1 MRALDLFSGIGGFAL
16 SGHMVWGDEYE
27 VVSFCEIDPFCRG
40 ILNRHWPGVL
50 VHDDIKTF
58 RGADYEGAIDII
70 TGGDPCQPH
79 SQAGKRNGKEDHR
92 YLWPEMLRI
101 IEEARPRWVINEN
114 VAGSISNG
122 IVDQKCDD
130 LERAGYT
137 CQPFNIPALAVG
149 AWHFRQRIWI
159 VAHANNDATARQ
171 RGNSGEILP
180 ITESVRSNGGNW
192 VAPNTASPR
201 WAAEVS
207 TSKTVLESGAQQQ
220 FRRCAGGI
228 AANTNGARLA
238 LRESIGSDA
247 CEKQPAII
255 GGFWE
260 DHWLEAATR
269 FCTVVDG
276 IPQRVVRRR
285 EKIKACGNAIVP
297 QVAAVIMQAI
307 KEVDVT
313 LREAKG

>member
-79 SQAGKRNGKEDHR
+79 SQAGKRKGKEDHR

-130 LERAGYT
+130 LERIGYT

-149 AWHFRQRIWI
+149 AWHRRERIWI
-159 VAHANNDATARQ
+159 VGYSECGGQPGSARRRAGAQ
-171 RGNSGEILP
+171 SENGYTP
-180 ITESVRSNGGNW
+180 IT
-192 VAPNTASPR
+192 NTASPR

-228 AANTNGARLA
+228 APNTNGARLA